1 MSTLET
7 LGQRLQRLRLGA
19 GLTQAQVAAAV
30 GVPVTTL
37 RNWEGDRREPG
48 FRAAVQLAKAL
59 GATVEDLADTATVE
73 EVGRS
78 PRPAG
83 PTKRTPADLPP
94 AQGKPARRK
103 PPRPRGG

>member
-1 MSTLET
+1 MGTRET

-30 GVPVTTL
+30 GVPVPTL

-94 AQGKPARRK
+94 AQRVSHARRTR
-103 PPRPRGG
+103 RPRGG